1 MCSRCG
7 SNPANR
13 VLQRAR
19 GAGRRYHGVRHASH
33 GAYAGAL
40 AHACF
45 AETSFDADTA
55 VSVATDSFVAEST
68 ARRFARM
75 CSVDVVAVVC
85 ATRFIAANCVH
96 HTIAG
101 AAFYTR
107 SAACT
112 VT

>member
-1 MCSRCG
+1 
-7 SNPANR
+7 
-13 VLQRAR
+13 
-19 GAGRRYHGVRHASH
+19 
-33 GAYAGAL
+33 
-40 AHACF
+40 
-45 AETSFDADTA
+45 
-55 VSVATDSFVAEST
+55 
-68 ARRFARM
+68 M